1 MDLSR
6 EKDRRETPNGYENL
20 KSYMGGKRLLLL
32 RRVSDGKIVTIKK
45 VPKQSEVVY
54 RNLMN
59 HHYKGIPEVLDII
72 IYDSYICVIEEY
84 IEGRDIRAILDEGY
98 LFSEKEAKAIITSLI
113 SILKP
118 LHAQRPSIIH
128 RDIKPENIILDNNG
142 KVWLIDWGAAKKEN
156 GNKSRDTV
164 LMGTEGYAAP
174 EQYGFSQS
182 DPSTDIYALGVLFNE
197 LITGHLPTIKK
208 CKGKL
213 REIVDKCTEIDKS
226 NRYENV
232 DELRKALL
240 NKGPQ
245 RWLLPGFRGK
255 GILKKL
261 ASAFL
266 YYLLAYSCFTM
277 EIDNSRS
284 NGDTILNRVF
294 AFIIFFSIV
303 LFLGNWADMWA
314 HIPLMKSDNKRKKV
328 IGLIL
333 WPFLIIIFFMT
344 IFTILEQYILSL

>member
-197 LITGHLPTIKK
+197 LITGQLPNIKK

-213 REIVDKCTEIDKS
+213 KDIVEKCTELDKL
-226 NRYENV
+226 NRYKNV
-232 DELRKALL
+232 DELKKAIL

-245 RWLLPGFRGK
+245 RWLLPGFRGNS
-255 GILKKL
+255 ILFKIL
-261 ASAFL
+261 SALL
-266 YYLLAYSCFTM
+266 YYLLIYSTFTM
-277 EIDNSRS
+277 EIDGSS
-284 NGDTILNRVF
+284 GKTETIINQIF
-294 AFIIFFSIV
+294 AFILFFSHV
-303 LFLGNWADMWA
+303 LFFGNWADIWSYL
-314 HIPLMKSDNKRKKV
+314 PLMKSPIRNKRIAGV
-328 IGLIL
+328 IL
-333 WPFLIIIFFMT
+333 WSLIITTVVMTVFSIFLK
-344 IFTILEQYILSL
+344 IFI